1 MAQGARSY
9 QRDLLKQLR
18 AFCYAARLGS
28 VTKAAERVLS
38 SQPAVSLQIR
48 SLEEHIGVALFDRN
62 GPRIAL
68 TPAGRSLC
76 ERALP
81 LVEGLDRL
89 PDAFAEAFEGR
100 VGTLNVGASETTAS
114 FLLPRYL
121 TAFGESHD
129 GIEVCVRVGS
139 GTACLSW
146 LRSHE
151 VDIAF
156 TAMDV
161 EPPDLEFRVLLTSPY
176 ELITPPD
183 HPLSALAHATP
194 HDLGN
199 HPMVAHT
206 QGSYLRTYGEM
217 CLRQHGVAPNI
228 VVTVDGWE
236 AIKACVEAGLGVALV
251 PRLCL
256 VDRDR
261 VCRVP
266 CEGALPPRRYGYVTR
281 REHHLPLA
289 VEKSFT
295 EVLKSANAVSREISY
310 CGANRSHSTAT
321 SRAATSDRNRCAPV
335 AAHWGSIAA
344 TSIRLRRRYTEPSSS
359 IHSKSS
365 SPDSGTAISN

>member
-1 MAQGARSY
+1 MTRTTKHRSGSTPARTSVQPWTPPATPQDAPLAQDARSY

-100 VGTLNVGASETTAS
+100 VGTLNIGASETTAS

-121 TAFGESHD
+121 AAFGESHD

-161 EPPDLEFRVLLTSPY
+161 ELPDLEFRVLLTSPY

-228 VVTVDGWE
+228 VVAVDGWE
-236 AIKACVEAGLGVALV
+236 SIKACVEAGLGVALV
-251 PRLCL
+251 PNLCL
-256 VDRDR
+256 VERDR

-289 VEKSFT
+289 VEKFT
-295 EVLKSANAVSREISY
+295 EVLKSANA
-310 CGANRSHSTAT
+310 
-321 SRAATSDRNRCAPV
+321 
-335 AAHWGSIAA
+335 
-344 TSIRLRRRYTEPSSS
+344 
-359 IHSKSS
+359 
-365 SPDSGTAISN
+365 